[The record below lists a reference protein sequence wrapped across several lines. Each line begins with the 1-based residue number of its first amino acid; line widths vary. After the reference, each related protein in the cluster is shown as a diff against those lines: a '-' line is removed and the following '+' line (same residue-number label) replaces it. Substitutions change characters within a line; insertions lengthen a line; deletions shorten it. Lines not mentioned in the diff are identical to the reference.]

1 MSQEENSHLE
11 TTCPHCGAMDQET
24 RSRCAGCG
32 RLIAEGLPE
41 WAHKMPRRGLFG
53 RQGLIFMTQNKWLLI
68 VLVVISVTAV
78 VWHNYHVIPNPVTL
92 LQTRP
97 STNLSSLSKPGQWS
111 MAASNYERTS
121 YVPNPPS
128 LPQGNLLWSTEAGLI
143 EGQSLPAVVDSTIYV
158 GSRFKFMALDANTGQ
173 TKWLRDMPG
182 LVNSSP
188 AVAGDNVYV
197 GSTDTKVWVFDKDTG
212 DTRWTFNTDNYISSS
227 PMVAN
232 GYLFI
237 GSGDN
242 SMYALDA
249 ATGEELWEFPTE
261 NLITAPPSLYKGV
274 LYFSSQDNSLYSVNY
289 RTGEGRMRFRTRG
302 VASFEPA
309 VMSHG
314 LAYMA
319 SANDILTAKA
329 GIREIPGR
337 WQREKLWGTL
347 WLRWGAPIP
356 RPPSQQGTNWRWSPP
371 DKAFITSAPAIT
383 EDTLYVGDSEGTF
396 RSMEPTTPT
405 EIWSFQAKGGIRSSP
420 IVAAD
425 TVYFATTEGLVYA
438 LNRHTGQELW
448 NVSLGSPVMLAPA
461 LAEGKLFVR
470 TEDGRIHAIE

>member
-1 MSQEENSHLE
+1 MSQEENSHLG
-11 TTCPHCGAMDQET
+11 TTCPHCGAMDQEIG
-24 RSRCAGCG
+24 SRCEGCG
-32 RLIAEGLPE
+32 RLIAEGIPE
-41 WAHKMPRRGLFG
+41 WAQKMPRRGLFG

-68 VLVVISVTAV
+68 VLSVIAVAAV

-97 STNLSSLSKPGQWS
+97 STNLSSLSEPGQWS
-111 MAASNYERTS
+111 MLAANYERTS

-143 EGQSLPAVVDSTIYV
+143 EGQSLPAIVDSTLYV

-188 AVAGDNVYV
+188 AVAGDNVYA

-249 ATGEELWEFPTE
+249 ATGEKLWEFPTE

-309 VMSHG
+309 GDVPRTGVHG
-314 LAYMA
+314 LRQRHPH
-319 SANDILTAKA
+319 
-329 GIREIPGR
+329 GQGR
-337 WQREKLWGTL
+337 HSGD
-347 WLRWGAPIP
+347 P
-356 RPPSQQGTNWRWSPP
+356 RPMAAGE
-371 DKAFITSAPAIT
+371 A
-383 EDTLYVGDSEGTF
+383 VGD
-396 RSMEPTTPT
+396 P
-405 EIWSFQAKGGIRSSP
+405 
-420 IVAAD
+420 VAAVGRAHSEAAVSTGD
-425 TVYFATTEGLVYA
+425 QLEMGAGQGLRNLCA
-438 LNRHTGQELW
+438 GDNRRCPL
-448 NVSLGSPVMLAPA
+448 
-461 LAEGKLFVR
+461 R
-470 TEDGRIHAIE
+470 GRF